1 VLNLILLIRD
11 IKSPI
16 MSETSNIKNTL
27 KCSMFR
33 ELIVRDRNLEEAR
46 RDKLGEQL
54 SVYKR
59 EVKSIGDQS

>member
-1 VLNLILLIRD
+1 
-11 IKSPI
+11 
-16 MSETSNIKNTL
+16 
-27 KCSMFR
+27 MFR

-46 RDKLGEQL
+46 RDQLGEQL